1 MVIIWAM
8 AKKNSQ
14 SDLAGQNRL
23 RRRKRAVSASKNTV
37 GLLPKGN
44 WHKRNFLTEVL
55 IPSIFSKRKGA
66 KQRPEF
72 AEIEPGSVCITWIG
86 HASFLLRTAHGNI
99 LIDPNWANWLKVV
112 KRLKH
117 PGLCIHNLPEID
129 LVLITHAHF
138 DHLDR
143 NSLRKIASHQPIVVP
158 AGVGNLVHDLGFR
171 DVHELDEWEELT
183 LGNLHLTLTPCAHWG
198 ARVLHDSHRGYG
210 GYLIEFDGRSVYHC
224 GDSAYFDGFREIG
237 QRKDIEIALL
247 PIGAYDP
254 PSGREVHMNPEE
266 AMQTFIDLQARLL
279 IPMHY
284 GSFRLSYE
292 PLHEPLDRLQQ
303 AAKKYD
309 QFEYLNILTEGEPQV
324 L

>member
-1 MVIIWAM
+1 M
-8 AKKNSQ
+8 AKNKSHSQ
-14 SDLAGQNRL
+14 STQSAGRA
-23 RRRKRAVSASKNTV
+23 RRGRAVSASKNTV
-37 GLLPKGN
+37 GLLPKGD

-66 KQRPEF
+66 KLQPAF
-72 AEIEPGSVCITWIG
+72 TPVQKGKVCITWIG
-86 HASFLLRTAHGNI
+86 HASFLLRTAHANI
-99 LIDPNWANWLKVV
+99 LIDPNWANWLKIV

-117 PGLCIHNLPEID
+117 PGLCIHNLPDID

-171 DVHELDEWEELT
+171 DVHELDEWEELK
-183 LGNLHLTLTPCAHWG
+183 LGNLQLTLTPCAHWG

-210 GYLIEFDGRSVYHC
+210 GYLVAFDGRSVYHC

-237 QRKDIEIALL
+237 QRKDIEISLL

-254 PSGREVHMNPEE
+254 PSGREVHMNPEQ
-266 AMQTFIDLQARLL
+266 AMQTFIDLQAKLL
-279 IPMHY
+279 VPMHY

-292 PLHEPLDRLQQ
+292 PLHEPLERLEQ
-303 AAKKYD
+303 AA
-309 QFEYLNILTEGEPQV
+309 QQHQQLEHLRILKEGEPQV

>member
-1 MVIIWAM
+1 M
-8 AKKNSQ
+8 AKENPHPPRQPNGS
-14 SDLAGQNRL
+14 SGA
-23 RRRKRAVSASKNTV
+23 RKRALATESNTV
-37 GLLPKGN
+37 GLLPQGD

-55 IPSIFSKRKGA
+55 IPSIFARRSGA
-66 KQRPEF
+66 SRNPEF
-72 AEIEPGSVCITWIG
+72 TDIKRGSVCITWIG
-86 HASFLLRTAHGNI
+86 HASFLLRTANCNI

-117 PGLCIHNLPEID
+117 PGLDIHDLPEID

-143 NSLRKIASHQPIVVP
+143 NSLRTIARDQPIVVP

-171 DVHELDEWEELT
+171 DVHELDEWDDLAID
-183 LGNLHLTLTPCAHWG
+183 GVDITLTPCAHWG

-210 GYLIEFDGRSVYHC
+210 GYIVEFDGRSVYHC

-237 QRKDIEIALL
+237 RQREIEIALL

-254 PSGREVHMNPEE
+254 PSGREVHMNPEQ
-266 AMQTFIDLQARLL
+266 AMQTFLDLQADVL

-292 PLHEPLDRLQQ
+292 PLHEPPQRLVE
-303 AAKKYD
+303 AAHQHGVVDK
-309 QFEYLNILTEGEPQV
+309 LRILREGEPAV